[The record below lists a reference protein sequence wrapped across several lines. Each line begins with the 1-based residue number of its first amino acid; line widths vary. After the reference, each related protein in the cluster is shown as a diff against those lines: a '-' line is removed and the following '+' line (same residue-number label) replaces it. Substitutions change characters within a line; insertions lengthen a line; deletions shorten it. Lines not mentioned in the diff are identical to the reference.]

1 MCYVDIIKAFR
12 ILAYTLVKKLKSVKR
27 RLRFDVALILLLN
40 HKRFHKAIF
49 FLPIA
54 IGGEAGSR
62 LWLHLVQH
70 NDTHCIVTIYKHGDK

>member
-1 MCYVDIIKAFR
+1 VDIIKVCTT
-12 ILAYTLVKKLKSVKR
+12 LAYTLVKKLKCVKR
-27 RLRFDVALILLLN
+27 ILRFDVALILLLN

-54 IGGEAGSR
+54 IDGKIGSR

-70 NDTHCIVTIYKHGDK
+70 HDIHYIVIIYKHGDK